1 MESGSERSEQVIIPS
16 LDSLHK
22 GNPYPPTVIQ
32 SFLRDT
38 WLAFVVL
45 QGLSIVLPH

>member
-1 MESGSERSEQVIIPS
+1 MESGSERFEQVIIP
-16 LDSLHK
+16 SLHK
-22 GNPYPPTVIQ
+22 GNPYPPTVLQ

-45 QGLSIVLPH
+45 LGLSVVLPH